1 MFLEKKIYPSWKGFI
16 TTCQPRA
23 LVEKFLN
30 FSSKLNK
37 NVYVK
42 KIKCVE
48 LLAFF

>member
-1 MFLEKKIYPSWKGFI
+1 MFLEKKIYPPWKGFI

-37 NVYVK
+37 KMFMLK
-42 KIKCVE
+42 K
-48 LLAFF
+48 